1 MMKYCF
7 CVIAVLSLF
16 AVSLSSAE
24 DGIEMFVQAC
34 KHQGR
39 NPVMFYSGYADMEYE
54 KTEKPY
60 IPVFTPNDGIADY
73 EKQYYAE
80 LAKKDV
86 ITTRYRS
93 SLLFLGGSADT
104 QLRKINSMRFDERYD
119 KKWKPTRLGIS
130 KTTFS
135 WGKQTKESARWDN
148 SISFMEIC
156 KNDFWHPRFWE
167 FGRLQG
173 GPTVMATLT
182 LLEMREPERF
192 RFTPN
197 GIKRLRDSFER
208 KEKESG
214 YKIFKIKGKTQYD
227 DNKATATVIESSAPD
242 GTVTVR
248 FWIDASRDYVCPLIQ
263 YFDTKGKLL
272 EEHKSSNYFLCNP
285 PGYWYPENY
294 VYTKNDPQTDKLVQR
309 ESYNIDKKTFWLN
322 RNITEA
328 DFYMDV
334 PAGLVIHDDERV
346 KNSRRYYD
354 AVENGIL
361 SFAEGHI
368 DLTKQ
373 KWLEEKVYA
382 EAETNS
388 KPKEQLTPLVR
399 IILTVTGA
407 VLILAAIII
416 MIIKKFRTPP
426 LILLPLLLFIGC
438 NAQPDIPQGKVTV
451 EPAVLDFGQKRP
463 ADSPVQ
469 VEFKLHNNTDKP
481 LTITDVSSGCGCTA
495 MEYPKEPIAPKATVA
510 VPVKINLLGRFG
522 DFTNKIKVKT
532 DADETYEVDVKGKI
546 VNDLWITESSLR
558 CTSEGGQPAKGLLE
572 VHTVDYPD
580 VKFDFTGIDKRL
592 TVKELGRNTKDGET
606 VIKFD
611 VAPPLVHWRHL
622 DSNRGHADYDS
633 AALTN

>member
-1 MMKYCF
+1 MNYFF
-7 CVIAVLSLF
+7 CVIAVLNLF
-16 AVSLSSAE
+16 AVSVQSSLAE
-24 DGIEMFVQAC
+24 DGTEMFIQAC

-86 ITTRYRS
+86 VTTRYRS
-93 SLLFLGGSADT
+93 SLLFLGGSAYT
-104 QLRKINSMRFDERYD
+104 QLRKINSTHFDERYD
-119 KKWKPTRLGIS
+119 KTWKQGRLGIS

-135 WGKQTKESARWDN
+135 WGKQTKESARWERGN
-148 SISFMEIC
+148 VLFMGIYES
-156 KNDFWHPRFWE
+156 DFWHPRFWE

-182 LLEMREPERF
+182 LLEMREPDRF

-214 YKIFKIKGKTQYD
+214 YKIFKIKGETQYD
-227 DNKATATVIESSAPD
+227 DNKATATVVESSAPD

-322 RNITEA
+322 RNTTEA

-334 PAGLVIHDDERV
+334 PAGLVIRDDDRT
-346 KNSRRYYD
+346 KNGKRGKHYD

-373 KWLEEKVYA
+373 KWLQEKVYA
-382 EAETNS
+382 DSETYS
-388 KPKEQLTPLVR
+388 KPEERLAPLVR
-399 IILTVTGA
+399 IILMVTGP
-407 VLILAAIII
+407 VLIAAGIIAI
-416 MIIKKFRTPP
+416 MITRKFRTPP
-426 LILLPLLLFIGC
+426 LILLPFLLFIGC

-451 EPAVLDFGQKRP
+451 EPAMIDFGQKRP
-463 ADSPVQ
+463 SDSPVKC
-469 VEFKLHNNTDKP
+469 ELN
-481 LTITDVSSGCGCTA
+481 CTTTRTSRLRLP
-495 MEYPKEPIAPKATVA
+495 MFPPVA
-510 VPVKINLLGRFG
+510 VVRQWSIPKNRLLLKSKSP
-522 DFTNKIKVKT
+522 NSKCV
-532 DADETYEVDVKGKI
+532 
-546 VNDLWITESSLR
+546 
-558 CTSEGGQPAKGLLE
+558 
-572 VHTVDYPD
+572 
-580 VKFDFTGIDKRL
+580 
-592 TVKELGRNTKDGET
+592 
-606 VIKFD
+606 
-611 VAPPLVHWRHL
+611 
-622 DSNRGHADYDS
+622 
-633 AALTN
+633 